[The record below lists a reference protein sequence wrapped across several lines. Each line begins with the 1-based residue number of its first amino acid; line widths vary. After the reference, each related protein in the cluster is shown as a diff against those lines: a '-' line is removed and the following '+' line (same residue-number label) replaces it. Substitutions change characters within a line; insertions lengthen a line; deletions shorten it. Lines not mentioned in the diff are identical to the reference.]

1 MTASVNWLSWTDD
14 AFARARQERTPV
26 LLSITAAWC
35 RWCREMDRTSY
46 ADAAVVDAIARSF
59 VPVRVDADRR
69 PDLWERY
76 GLGGLPT
83 TAFLTADGD
92 VLGGGTYI
100 PVDRMP
106 GVLERVRSAFVRA
119 PAQQSDPSATAG
131 RAHSPAPSPDEL
143 LDVVFSTFDAATGG
157 FASAPGFPLI
167 APLELA
173 LEIYATTG
181 EPRMRD
187 IVVAALDA
195 MRSGALHDEAH
206 GGFFRCS
213 RTASWDEPH
222 REKLLDVNAGLLR
235 LYVDAARTLEDPNY
249 IDVARGIVHF
259 LQSTLADPTGGW
271 GNSQWFDD
279 GNRATAD
286 RTQYASASGAAISA
300 SLRAAEALGDPAIA
314 EFAIASLERILLA
327 AYQPSQGVA
336 HCVDVDGA
344 SVRGLL
350 EDQIAMAAAAL
361 DASEAVG
368 SVPYEMMAQE
378 LGLYALRTMWDEED
392 GGLFDRVHAPTDF
405 GRLRQRVKPFVVNC
419 EAARLFA
426 RLGTSPGDREFRDKA
441 QLTTAAMAPLARD
454 HGPLAAHCL
463 LAMRAAALK

>member
-1 MTASVNWLSWTDD
+1 MTVSVNWLSWTGN
-14 AFARARQERTPV
+14 AFARARQERRPV

-46 ADAAVVDAIARSF
+46 ADAAVVDTITREF

-83 TAFLTADGD
+83 TAFLTADGE

-100 PVDRMP
+100 PLERMP
-106 GVLERVRSAFVRA
+106 GVLERVRSALGRA
-119 PAQQSDPSATAG
+119 SAHQSDPIA
-131 RAHSPAPSPDEL
+131 SPNPTDSRAPSPDEL
-143 LDVVFSTFDAATGG
+143 LDVVFSGFDLAHGG

-187 IVVAALDA
+187 TVVAALDA
-195 MRSGALHDEAH
+195 MRSGALYDRVQ

-213 RTASWDEPH
+213 RTASWQEPH

-235 LYVDAARTLEDPNY
+235 LYVDAARTLDQPTY
-249 IDVARGIVHF
+249 LDVARGIVRF
-259 LQSTLADPTGGW
+259 LQSKLADPAGGW
-271 GNSQWFDD
+271 GNSLWFD
-279 GNRATAD
+279 GNSATVD

-300 SLRAAEALGDPAIA
+300 VLRAAEALGDPAVA

-327 AYQPSQGVA
+327 GYRPSQGVA
-336 HCVDVDGA
+336 HCVDDDGA

-350 EDQIAMAAAAL
+350 EDQIAMAGAAL
-361 DASEAVG
+361 DAAEAAG

-378 LGLYALRTMWDEED
+378 LALHAIRTMWDEKD
-392 GGLFDRVHAPTDF
+392 GGLFDRVQAADDV
-405 GRLRQRVKPFVVNC
+405 GRLRQPVKSFVLNC

-426 RLGTSPGDREFRDKA
+426 RLGAGSGDREFRDKA